1 MNTIRQSAVLR
12 DKVSYDVNERYR
24 MIYKLVEYSKY
35 EYEFLD
41 VALERALTT
50 LELGL
55 KERYLDLE
63 HKITRKKLNEL
74 IQWANDNSLLIE
86 KREKIHIWRKLRN
99 SLVGHPQGNTIL
111 GLVNYDLII
120 QITNVI
126 NSLYNPPKVN
136 RMILKNNEQAKEL
149 LKKELEKGF
158 KVNVGNEEYLIIY
171 GELIGYSYSK
181 NVFYYGLIPIFSIN
195 DDDTK
200 DQEIPNPIF
209 IEASNPIGIP
219 ESETIIL
226 NPIKAKIQ
234 QIKQPQKDILKK
246 AKQKLEKRSKINSLL
261 SYKIFQ
267 LKKHY
272 GLMNLNGD
280 L

>member
-1 MNTIRQSAVLR
+1 
-12 DKVSYDVNERYR
+12 

-158 KVNVGNEEYLIIY
+158 KVNVGNEEYIIIY
-171 GELIGYSYSK
+171 GELMGYSYSK

-234 QIKQPQKDILKK
+234 QIKQPQQDILKK